1 MAWHPRHH
9 IVELGLIEP
18 RAEKQLGC
26 FAAGITLLVL
36 KASYLHLKQLYVGAI
51 DEALRCKE
59 KESVKPCSTC
69 AVGHFDMQAYMAYQ
83 TGLLRDTRQLNK

>member
-1 MAWHPRHH
+1 LFQKASIQAGYGIMAWHPCSH

-36 KASYLHLKQLYVGAI
+36 KASYLHLKL
-51 DEALRCKE
+51 
-59 KESVKPCSTC
+59 T
-69 AVGHFDMQAYMAYQ
+69 M
-83 TGLLRDTRQLNK
+83 LLKVPLMRHCLL